1 MIETQTSL
9 VAASSCTA
17 ASVST
22 ACGPSG
28 APAAAAAAI
37 SVTDVLVMA
46 LDPAGV
52 LLGAFG
58 VGAGLAGACRPR
70 REPSQTGWATASAE
84 GSAASSSKST
94 GGKSPTSKSSSPST
108 SKTSGPLGFL
118 NDPKL
123 TVEDKLFK
131 FMCYVA
137 DKYDKAIEKKLNEIA
152 NKQSGSSS
160 SSSASG
166 SSKGSGGGLLGGLL
180 GGGGGGGGGLLGGVL
195 GGSGGGGLGGL
206 LGGGSG
212 GGLGGILGSVCPAAG
227 IGLDLLQQSGIQDL
241 VTQLS
246 GPVLAAGAS
255 VLGFPEFA
263 PMLLQAG
270 PELTQGAFGLLDSAV
285 GGAGGSSGS
294 SKGTSSSKGSS
305 SSSSSGSSGGS
316 SASSS
321 DGDPKIEQK
330 DMLELQRLQDK
341 QKEMFSLVSNMLR
354 SMHDTKMAVIN
365 NLRA

>member
-22 ACGPSG
+22 TCGPSG
-28 APAAAAAAI
+28 APAASAAAI

-70 REPSQTGWATASAE
+70 REPAQAGWATTSAD
-84 GSAASSSKST
+84 GSAASSSRTT
-94 GGKSPTSKSSSPST
+94 GGKSSTSKSPSSA

-123 TVEDKLFK
+123 SVEDKLFK

-195 GGSGGGGLGGL
+195 GGGGGLGGL
-206 LGGGSG
+206 LGGGGGSG

-270 PELTQGAFGLLDSAV
+270 PELTQGAFGLLNSA
-285 GGAGGSSGS
+285 AGGSGGSPGS

-305 SSSSSGSSGGS
+305 SSASSGSSGGS